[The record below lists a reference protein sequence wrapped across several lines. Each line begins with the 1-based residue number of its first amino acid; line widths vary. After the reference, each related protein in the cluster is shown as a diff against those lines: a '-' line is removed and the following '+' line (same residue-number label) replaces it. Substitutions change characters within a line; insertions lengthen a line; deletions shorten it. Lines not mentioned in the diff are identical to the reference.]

1 MQKYVLFIGIDISK
15 QWIDVCLTRNGR
27 KKEMPHIRV
36 DNTRSGFQKMLD
48 FIVKFQGLD
57 TDRSKWFFLLEHTG
71 VYSIPLSEFLE
82 KRSLNFSLLHPLDLK
97 YSLGIKRGKSDK
109 IDAQDIAGYGYKE
122 KEALT
127 VTKLPSR
134 NLLKI
139 KALLTMRRKLVKQRH
154 GIQMMA
160 KELSAFTDKEV
171 HGEVLKMSKLSTKQ
185 INKSIR
191 HLEKEIL
198 GAIAC
203 DEELQRLYDLVTSI
217 KGVGLVI
224 GASMLVYTVGFTA
237 FKTSRQFAVYVG
249 VVPFGRT
256 SGTSLN
262 VPARVSHL
270 AHKKLK
276 GIISCGASVAMRYD
290 KQLKAYSKR
299 RIAEGKNKFV
309 VQNAVRA
316 KFINIIFAVVKRG
329 TPYVELGGFSA

>member
-15 QWIDVCLTRNGR
+15 QWIDVCVTRNGR

-36 DNTRSGFQKMLD
+36 DNTRSGFQKMLG
-48 FIVKFQGLD
+48 FIRKFQETD
-57 TDRSKWFFLLEHTG
+57 TDQSKWVFLLEHTG

-82 KRSLNFSLLHPLDLK
+82 EKGLNFSLLNPLDLK
-97 YSLGIKRGKSDK
+97 FSLGIKRGKSDK
-109 IDAQDIAGYGYKE
+109 IDARDIANYGYKE
-122 KEALT
+122 REDLKL
-127 VTKLPSR
+127 TKLPSR

-139 KALLTMRRKLVKQRH
+139 KALLTMRRKLVKERH
-154 GIQMMA
+154 GIQMAA
-160 KELSAFTDKEV
+160 KELSGFTNKEV
-171 HGEVLKMSKLSTKQ
+171 HGDVLKFSKVRAKQ
-185 INKSIR
+185 SNKMIR
-191 HLEKEIL
+191 QIEKEIL
-198 GAIAC
+198 ATIVA
-203 DEELQRLYDLVTSI
+203 DQELQRLYELVTSV
-217 KGVGLVI
+217 KGAGVII

-256 SGTSLN
+256 SGSSLKI
-262 VPARVSHL
+262 PARVSHL

-276 GIISCGASVAMRYD
+276 GIISCGASVAMQHD
-290 KQLKAYSKR
+290 KQLKAYYNR

-329 TPYVELGGFSA
+329 TPYVELGGFRA

>member
-15 QWIDVCLTRNGR
+15 NWIDVCLSLNGR
-27 KKEMPHIRV
+27 KKEMPHLRV
-36 DNTRSGFQKMLD
+36 LNTRMGFQKMLD
-48 FIVKFQGLD
+48 FICKSKLYVP
-57 TDRSKWFFLLEHTG
+57 DRSQWVFLLEHTG
-71 VYSIPLSEFLE
+71 VYSIPLGEFLKE
-82 KRSLNFSLLHPLDLK
+82 KELAFSLLHPLDLK
-97 YSLGIKRGKSDK
+97 YSMGLKRGKNDK
-109 IDAQDIAGYGYKE
+109 IDAQDIAYYGYKNRE
-122 KEALT
+122 ELNIT
-127 VTKLPSR
+127 NLPSR
-134 NLLKI
+134 ILLKI
-139 KALLTMRRKLVKQRH
+139 KALLTMRRKLVKHRH
-154 GIQMMA
+154 GIRMTA

-171 HGEVLKMSKLSTKQ
+171 HGEVLRASKISVKQISKL
-185 INKSIR
+185 IR
-191 HLEKEIL
+191 QLEKDIL
-198 GAIAC
+198 TAIARE
-203 DEELQRLYDLVTSI
+203 DELQRLYDLVTSI

-262 VPARVSHL
+262 VPARVSHM

-290 KQLKAYSKR
+290 KQLKAYYKR

-316 KFINIIFAVVKRG
+316 KFINVIFAVVKRG
-329 TPYVELGGFSA
+329 TPYVELGGFRA